1 MSSFSVA
8 ERNLHE
14 RYDVGIALL
23 LLFKFEQV
31 VIRAA
36 LGVGELTANSRT
48 RVVNGAASR
57 FEIEK
62 MTGLAEQRVGLASQ
76 HALLLVH
83 FGEAR

>member
-36 LGVGELTANSRT
+36 LRVGELTANSGT
-48 RVVNGAASR
+48 RVINRAAPG
-57 FEIEK
+57 F
-62 MTGLAEQRVGLASQ
+62 
-76 HALLLVH
+76 
-83 FGEAR
+83 